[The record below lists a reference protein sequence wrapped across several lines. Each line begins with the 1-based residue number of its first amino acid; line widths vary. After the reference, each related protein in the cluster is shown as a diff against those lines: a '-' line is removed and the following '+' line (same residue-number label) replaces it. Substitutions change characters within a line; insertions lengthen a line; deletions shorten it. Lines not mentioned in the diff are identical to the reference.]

1 MKLNFTSVPV
11 SQSAIDEVEKQQ
23 QADTQKQMALA
34 FSRDRQRCQAVVNN
48 GLSQLRAL
56 RKAADEFHAQ
66 FKKLEENFATP
77 AEFKK
82 ALDALPLDVR
92 RVLGG
97 LLLEFDYENVVITQP
112 TAE

>member
-11 SQSAIDEVEKQQ
+11 SQSAIDEVEK
-23 QADTQKQMALA
+23 AAAAEAQKSMALA
-34 FSRDRQRCQAVVNN
+34 FSRDRQRCQLVVNN
-48 GLSQLRAL
+48 GLAQLRAL
-56 RKAADEFHAQ
+56 RKAAEDFHTQ
-66 FKKLEENFATP
+66 FRKLEEDFATP

-82 ALDALPLDVR
+82 VLDALPADVR

-97 LLLEFDYENVVITQP
+97 LFLEFDYENVVITQP